1 MVKTMAINEITPK
14 IPASPDAMQR
24 APKISEPPKAPR
36 ISIAEVSQA
45 SAESKS
51 QVMDQISINV
61 EDLHEAIEILNS
73 SVKKVPT
80 SLEFSIDEASNRFV
94 VQVTDAATGEI
105 IRNVPGDAILRM
117 AKQLESLKGILFDD
131 KF

>member
-1 MVKTMAINEITPK
+1 MK
-14 IPASPDAMQR
+14 
-24 APKISEPPKAPR
+24 
-36 ISIAEVSQA
+36 
-45 SAESKS
+45 
-51 QVMDQISINV
+51 
-61 EDLHEAIEILNS
+61 ILNS

>member
-1 MVKTMAINEITPK
+1 
-14 IPASPDAMQR
+14 
-24 APKISEPPKAPR
+24 
-36 ISIAEVSQA
+36 
-45 SAESKS
+45 
-51 QVMDQISINV
+51 MDQISINV

-73 SVKKVPT
+73 SVEKVPT